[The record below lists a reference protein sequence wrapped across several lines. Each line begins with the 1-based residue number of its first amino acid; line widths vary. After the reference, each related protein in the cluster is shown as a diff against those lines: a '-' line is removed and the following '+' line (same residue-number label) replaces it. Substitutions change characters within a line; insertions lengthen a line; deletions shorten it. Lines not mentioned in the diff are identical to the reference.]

1 MPIQASVPLDP
12 TRLRRTGAV
21 VGPDAALVRFL
32 FLGFV
37 ITRIDRKPL
46 AHVGPVRGL
55 PIIFGSGVVQHV
67 RTRIGPDDLIG
78 AAMRFGL
85 GFSLVLLQAAT
96 R

>member
-12 TRLRRTGAV
+12 TGCAVRGTV

-67 RTRIGPDDLIG
+67 RTRVAPDDLIG
-78 AAMRFGL
+78 AAMR
-85 GFSLVLLQAAT
+85 SASASDLVPLHAAT
-96 R
+96 